1 MELKIKLYEKEG
13 KRCCYI
19 EDGKENGQEYRDISL
34 EWLGE
39 MVTELFVCME
49 TSLDKGTQRKTTE
62 NELPSLTQCTA

>member
-1 MELKIKLYEKEG
+1 MELKIKLYEKDG

-49 TSLDKGTQRKTTE
+49 AIE
-62 NELPSLTQCTA
+62 NNVEK

>member
-19 EDGKENGQEYRDISL
+19 EDGKENEQEYRDISL

-49 TSLDKGTQRKTTE
+49 AIE
-62 NELPSLTQCTA
+62 NNVEK

>member
-49 TSLDKGTQRKTTE
+49 AMSKNKNICYERCSKSVYINRDM
-62 NELPSLTQCTA
+62 

>member
-1 MELKIKLYEKEG
+1 MELKIKLYEKER

-34 EWLGE
+34 ERLGE

-49 TSLDKGTQRKTTE
+49 AIE
-62 NELPSLTQCTA
+62 NNVEK

>member
-49 TSLDKGTQRKTTE
+49 AIE
-62 NELPSLTQCTA
+62 NNVEKYHYARYCP